1 LAVQLSRPL
10 AFLLLVTVYYAVG
23 KGGLLLA
30 TAHPAAS
37 PIWPASGLAVFALTQ
52 FGVRLWPAIFS
63 GAFLI
68 NVTSTGSA
76 FAALAIA
83 TGNTLE
89 VLIACW
95 GLRQAGLAPHHLF
108 ASPEAVIKYTVVA
121 GLLSTSVSATIG
133 TTSLALLTPTNWD
146 QYGAIWLTWWLG
158 DMGGILIVVPLL
170 HLWYQN
176 RNIDWTPRDLFE
188 RLVTLC
194 ILVTLSAAVY
204 GGGLALSRGN
214 YPLQVLVVPPL
225 MWTAVRFGQR
235 ETASA
240 LLILTIVASYG
251 TASGYG
257 PFALLPPVE
266 SMLLLQAFL
275 VVLTATTLTLGA
287 VIRQQR
293 EGQTALAKSEHNVR
307 RLLQEAE
314 EREHQLRE
322 KQQQLVQ
329 AAKLASIGE
338 LTTGIAHELNNP
350 LNNIALYM
358 GNALDFLN
366 DQKPPALIAEHLHA
380 GMQQVRRGAAIINN
394 LRTFG
399 RAASLENEALSIN
412 SVVNS
417 SVQLIQEQLRLSNIE
432 VALSLCHSN
441 PVVEGNR
448 IQLEQV
454 FLNLLSNAK
463 DSVAGMSNPN
473 IQVATWVEG
482 ATTHVAIEDNG
493 KGIPSDVLPKIFDP
507 FFTTK
512 AVGQGT
518 GLGLS
523 IVYGIVREHRGT
535 ILAENREEGGARFLV
550 LLQNL

>member
-1 LAVQLSRPL
+1 
-10 AFLLLVTVYYAVG
+10 
-23 KGGLLLA
+23 
-30 TAHPAAS
+30 
-37 PIWPASGLAVFALTQ
+37 
-52 FGVRLWPAIFS
+52 
-63 GAFLI
+63 
-68 NVTSTGSA
+68 
-76 FAALAIA
+76 
-83 TGNTLE
+83 
-89 VLIACW
+89 
-95 GLRQAGLAPHHLF
+95 
-108 ASPEAVIKYTVVA
+108 
-121 GLLSTSVSATIG
+121 
-133 TTSLALLTPTNWD
+133 
-146 QYGAIWLTWWLG
+146 
-158 DMGGILIVVPLL
+158 
-170 HLWYQN
+170 
-176 RNIDWTPRDLFE
+176 
-188 RLVTLC
+188 
-194 ILVTLSAAVY
+194 
-204 GGGLALSRGN
+204 
-214 YPLQVLVVPPL
+214 
-225 MWTAVRFGQR
+225 
-235 ETASA
+235 
-240 LLILTIVASYG
+240 
-251 TASGYG
+251 
-257 PFALLPPVE
+257 
-266 SMLLLQAFL
+266 MLLLQAFL
-275 VVLTATTLTLGA
+275 VVLAATTLTLGA
-287 VIRQQR
+287 VIQQQR

-314 EREHQLRE
+314 ERERQLRE

-432 VALSLCHSN
+432 VALCLCHSN

-473 IQVATWVEG
+473 IRVATWVAG

-523 IVYGIVREHRGT
+523 IVYGIVREHGGA
-535 ILAENREEGGARFLV
+535 ILAENRQEGGARFLV
-550 LLQNL
+550 VLHNLPAAS